1 MVTTDGRVWVEVVDL
16 GGLQSFRVVHGDN
29 VLVGLG
35 ISGVEALLAQI
46 GIQMD
51 SLKVVDPAAE
61 RSLSGA
67 IDRLP
72 A

>member
-1 MVTTDGRVWVEVVDL
+1 VATDGRVRVEVVDR

-29 VLVGLG
+29 VLVGLD
-35 ISGVEALLAQI
+35 ISGVEALLAQM

-51 SLKVVDPAAE
+51 ALKVVDPAADQG
-61 RSLSGA
+61 LSGP